1 MSISAK
7 LDLTPGISGS
17 VSTPSTVVGSV
28 SQGNQP
34 QVTRVTVTG
43 PQGPTGAAGSSS
55 NQISSAADVDV
66 STFGLVDGA
75 ILQYR
80 ASTGKWVSRNEL
92 DTTSGNLV
100 LSGGS
105 F

>member
-1 MSISAK
+1 MAITAKVNTTRSI
-7 LDLTPGISGS
+7 
-17 VSTPSTVVGSV
+17 VGSV

-34 QVTRVTVTG
+34 QVTRVTVPG
-43 PQGPTGAAGSSS
+43 PKGDAGASGASQNRIREAS
-55 NQISSAADVDV
+55 DVDIA
-66 STFGLVDGA
+66 TFGLNDGA

-80 ASTGKWVSRNEL
+80 ASTDKFIARNEL
-92 DTTSGNLV
+92 DTTTGNLV

>member
-1 MSISAK
+1 MSITAK
-7 LDLTPGISGS
+7 VETPRS
-17 VSTPSTVVGSV
+17 VVGSV

-34 QVTRVTVTG
+34 QVTRVTVPGPKGYTG
-43 PQGPTGAAGSSS
+43 LAGSAQ
-55 NQISSAADVDV
+55 NQLSLASDVDTA
-66 STFGLVDGA
+66 SFGLIDGSL
-75 ILQYR
+75 LQYR
-80 ASTGKWVSRNEL
+80 TSTGKWTARNEL